1 MARKS
6 TKREIDE
13 DVYTPEEKPKKVSA
27 VKAKKP
33 SVFELSYPNQVVL
46 IRNPL
51 QSLLELRRKFTLI
64 LHPIGKKNYMYI
76 SIVYCFI
83 PIVD

>member
-13 DVYTPEEKPKKVSA
+13 DVYTPEEKSKKVSA

-33 SVFELSYPNQVVL
+33 SVF
-46 IRNPL
+46 
-51 QSLLELRRKFTLI
+51 
-64 LHPIGKKNYMYI
+64 
-76 SIVYCFI
+76 
-83 PIVD
+83 